1 MAGVSWLMLLRK
13 LKLSLVKIIVISS
26 PIDLLPISVRNV
38 QQYFGSFLKIS
49 GGTSGYEDVRVRVY
63 LCDWIFMKDGVAKAN
78 SDLSLDENAP
88 GLSEMVGADICS
100 LITLRGGVVDV
111 LFNNGARLRLFENV
125 EIYETDDDM
134 FLIYFGSE
142 GFAYNGQRGFR
153 SFA

>member
-1 MAGVSWLMLLRK
+1 M
-13 LKLSLVKIIVISS
+13 ISS
-26 PIDLLPISVRNV
+26 PSDLLPISVKSV

-49 GGTSGYEDVRVRVY
+49 GRTSEYEDVRVRVY
-63 LCDWIFMKDGVAKAN
+63 LCDWVLIKDGVAKAN
-78 SDLSLDENAP
+78 SDLSPDENAL

-100 LITLRGGVVDV
+100 LINLKGGVVDV
-111 LFNNGARLRLFENV
+111 FFNNGVRLRLFENTEV
-125 EIYETDDDM
+125 YEEDDDM